1 MLYSVSSKN
10 NSDTYNTV
18 TLNMDIPWKCPFV
31 KYYVSTLNTNS
42 NILMTTTDDYIL
54 VKTAKDTHITRFD
67 DKFTYSVKTLSQKI
81 NELKDLTFEYDKE
94 KRKFTIKANIAISIE
109 AVTHRVQLLLGMYNE
124 KFPLKLKANETYT
137 CPDIPI
143 FSHTKLYLV
152 SIQGQAI
159 HSNLGEQEYT
169 PSVLADIN
177 TMTID
182 GKPFIYDFDQQG
194 KPIKTKINTDSL
206 KYLEIRLV
214 DFKFQPII
222 LRSPLFL
229 TIKVKPAKEA
239 DIRDVLTK

>member
-18 TLNMDIPWKCPFV
+18 TLNMDIPWKCPYV

-54 VKTAKDTHITRFD
+54 VNAHMTKFD
-67 DKFTYSVKTLSQKI
+67 DKFTYSVKTLLEKI
-81 NELKDLTFEYDKE
+81 NDSTNLVYEYDKE
-94 KRKFTIKANIAISIE
+94 KRKFIIKAKETLSINIM
-109 AVTHRVQLLLGMYNE
+109 THRVQLLLGMYNE
-124 KFPLKLKANETYT
+124 KFPLKLNANETYT

>member
-1 MLYSVSSKN
+1 
-10 NSDTYNTV
+10 
-18 TLNMDIPWKCPFV
+18 
-31 KYYVSTLNTNS
+31 
-42 NILMTTTDDYIL
+42 MTTTDDYIL

-124 KFPLKLKANETYT
+124 KFPLKLNANETYT

-194 KPIKTKINTDSL
+194 KPIKTKINTNSL

>member
-1 MLYSVSSKN
+1 MSSKN

-18 TLNMDIPWKCPFV
+18 TLNMDIPWKCPYV

-54 VKTAKDTHITRFD
+54 VKTENKTTKISFT
-67 DKFTYSVKTLSQKI
+67 DKFTYSIKALEDLV
-81 NELKDLTFEYDKE
+81 NENQSLVLEYDKE
-94 KRKFTIKANIAISIE
+94 KRKFKIDITEPLSIE

-124 KFPLKLKANETYT
+124 KFPLKLNANETYT